1 MTPAASTRPWD
12 QLTAEV
18 LSGFAEWRRQHP
30 AATLAEIERALD
42 ERLDGLRAR
51 MLEDAALASA
61 AADLR
66 ATPARPAC
74 PDCGTPMHADG
85 RAVRHLTT
93 RGDRRL
99 TLSRSR
105 ARCPACGAGL
115 FPPR

>member
-1 MTPAASTRPWD
+1 MDPARFEARW
-12 QLTAEV
+12 QELAAEV
-18 LSGFAEWRRQHP
+18 LSGFREWREQHP
-30 AATLAEIERALD
+30 TATLSEIERALD

-51 MLEDAALASA
+51 MLEDAALASR

-66 ATPARPAC
+66 ASQARPPC
-74 PDCGTPMHADG
+74 PECGAPMHADG
-85 RAVRHLTT
+85 RATRRLTT

-99 TLSRSR
+99 TLTRHH